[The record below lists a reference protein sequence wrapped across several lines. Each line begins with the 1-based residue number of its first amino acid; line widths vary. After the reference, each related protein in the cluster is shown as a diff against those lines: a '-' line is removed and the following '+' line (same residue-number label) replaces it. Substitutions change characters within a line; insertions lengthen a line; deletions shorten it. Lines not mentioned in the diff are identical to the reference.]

1 MDGLLKSSLLRS
13 NPWVQSPLCEDVDD
27 QLKKLPIIYYQRGSG
42 EATADL
48 TRVIEKHRD
57 WVSSIVDLNNFN
69 HAYITSGATEAINH
83 WRLSDRRPWQYI
95 KGDYQY
101 PQMLSGN
108 GEEVEELISD
118 KVLYISN
125 PQCYDGN
132 FVNLDGISNPVI
144 LDCAYIGAT
153 AIQKIN
159 VPVNTE
165 QIMFSFSKGWGLIG
179 NRCGLVYTKKP
190 HKTLQP
196 LKEVECYNYNAAP
209 IIEMVMN
216 NYTVDEMYNRYKD
229 KQIEICTDHE
239 LTPSDTFFIATT
251 KDSYYKRLRRKKDKA
266 RICLTPLLEERMYS

>member
-1 MDGLLKSSLLRS
+1 
-13 NPWVQSPLCEDVDD
+13 
-27 QLKKLPIIYYQRGSG
+27 
-42 EATADL
+42 
-48 TRVIEKHRD
+48 
-57 WVSSIVDLNNFN
+57 
-69 HAYITSGATEAINH
+69 
-83 WRLSDRRPWQYI
+83 
-95 KGDYQY
+95 
-101 PQMLSGN
+101 MLSGN